1 MGFVNRAKVALA
13 IPRSLLLN
21 IKLFGWEGVRIP
33 VLFSNRVSVK
43 GLRRGGRCGFPTR
56 LGSA

>member
-21 IKLFGWEGVRIP
+21 IKLFGWGGVRIP
-33 VLFSNRVSVK
+33 VLFSNHVSV
-43 GLRRGGRCGFPTR
+43 
-56 LGSA
+56 